1 VSDPATY
8 REFDDFRDEVR
19 EEFKTVKTE
28 MREGF
33 KAITDS
39 QWLGPQGR
47 TFLSGAG
54 LVSAFAA
61 ILIAVFLH

>member
-1 VSDPATY
+1 MSDPATY
-8 REFDDFRDEVR
+8 REFDDFREEVR
-19 EEFKTVKTE
+19 KEFTAMKTE

-33 KAITDS
+33 KALTDS

-61 ILIAVFLH
+61 IILAIFH